1 MRVLNHFLEEWVGSM
16 LLGVLKHF
24 LEECVS
30 SILLGGIGTFRGIEA
45 FLLKKLCMKN

>member
-1 MRVLNHFLEEWVGSM
+1 MRVLNHFLEECVGSI

-24 LEECVS
+24 LEEGVS
-30 SILLGGIGTFRGIEA
+30 SILLEGIGTFRGIET